1 MLSPSGIAK
10 LEYIEA
16 TIGKLQMK
24 DELEPTIDQL
34 KNKPLKEL
42 GDNPM
47 RPYLIEFPYQVKLLI
62 AGDGFRTEVLI
73 TTSSEEMTF
82 ARTKKDAL
90 FQKERSDAISKDG
103 YIKHIIEWVADK
115 MYKIDMND
123 CDLTYTGTA
132 DVDEMTDEE
141 LGFYQQEVISAAS

>member
-1 MLSPSGIAK
+1 MENK
-10 LEYIEA
+10 LEPA
-16 TIGKLQMK
+16 
-24 DELEPTIDQL
+24 IDQL
-34 KNKPLKEL
+34 ENETFNEL
-42 GDNPM
+42 GHNPM

-62 AGDGFRTEVLI
+62 AGDGCRTEVLI

-123 CDLTYTGTA
+123 CELTYTDNA
-132 DVDEMTDEE
+132 NADEMTDEE
-141 LGFYQQEVISAAS
+141 LGIYQREVISVASYMA

>member
-1 MLSPSGIAK
+1 MENK
-10 LEYIEA
+10 LEPA
-16 TIGKLQMK
+16 
-24 DELEPTIDQL
+24 IDQPE
-34 KNKPLKEL
+34 NETFKEL

-62 AGDGFRTEVLI
+62 AGDGCRTEVFI
-73 TTSSEEMTF
+73 TTSSEEMNF
-82 ARTKKDAL
+82 GRTKKDAL

-123 CDLTYTGTA
+123 CELTYTDKA
-132 DVDEMTDEE
+132 NADEMTDEE
-141 LGFYQQEVISAAS
+141 VGFYQQEVISVAS